1 MDTPDIL
8 IHVHPDLSA
17 EDRVTVVDAVLACP
31 GIIAAAFNHHKHP
44 HALIVVYNFDAI
56 SSQEI
61 LATVRKYDSLAA
73 MVGL

>member
-17 EDRVTVVDAVLACP
+17 EDRTTVVDNVLACA

-44 HALIVVYNFDAI
+44 HALTVVYNPDAI

-61 LATVRKYDSLAA
+61 LATVRKYDSLAT

>member
-8 IHVHPDLSA
+8 IHVHPNLSA
-17 EDRVTVVDAVLACP
+17 EDRATVVDDVLACP
-31 GIIAAAFNHHKHP
+31 GILAAAFNHHEHP
-44 HALIVVYNFDAI
+44 HALTVVYNPDAI

-61 LATVRKYDSLAA
+61 LATVRKYDSLAT